1 MRLHVRPYELMII
14 LDATLEE
21 AAVQAVVNRTS
32 QALSTVGGTVVR
44 VDKWGKRRLAYEIG
58 HRSEGYYL
66 LLEILLGSDAVAEL
80 DRSLRLSDEV
90 IRHKI
95 VRVPQHRGTRP
106 GRGPA
111 RELVTAGPDHDA

>member
-1 MRLHVRPYELMII
+1 VRPYELMII

-21 AAVQAVVNRTS
+21 SAVQALINRTTE
-32 QALSTVGGTVVR
+32 ALTAAGGTVGR

-66 LLEILLGSDAVAEL
+66 LLEITLGSDAVAGL
-80 DRSLRLSDEV
+80 DRSLRLADEV

-95 VRVPQHRGTRP
+95 VRVPEHRRTRP
-106 GRGPA
+106 RRGPA
-111 RELVTAGPDHDA
+111 SELVSTGPDHDA